1 MHKFYRP
8 FLILLLFACTS
19 HAAQLTVTNTNNAGT
34 GSLRQAVQDAAP
46 GDTVYF
52 QTGFSG
58 TITLTSPITI
68 DKNLLIDGHHG
79 TNGMVTISGGGNT
92 RIFEITAGNVE
103 LFNLIFENASGP
115 TAGGAIRATAAGSL
129 VIDTCTFR
137 NNSSTSGSGGAI
149 FSNALDT
156 LTVKNTTFSNNVNA
170 VEHAG
175 FVTME
180 NVTLANN
187 PGTQVITTATGGVLS
202 LMNCTVFDNP
212 TSNENLL
219 VATGGTVTATNT
231 IFQSM
236 RVSGTVN
243 VYNCVVFL
251 APNVLSGG
259 VYSPSQTIQGH
270 NPLLGPLA
278 DNGGKTETKALL
290 SGSPAWRA
298 GSASGPTTDQRGF
311 LRPDNPSIGAFD
323 STDPISIYVLN
334 DSDSGPG
341 SLRSTVTNALEN
353 DTLIFNPALTG
364 QTITLTSGEI
374 VIDKSLAIIGLGA
387 NNLAISGNN
396 ASRIFSIQGS
406 INTSSFPDFRLSRAQ
421 PSSYTATTIAG
432 LTLRNARSTSAT
444 ENGLGILTS
453 AALLRLDSCEI
464 RDCENTAGGKGIGLY
479 VEDGT
484 CEVFNCTFSGNS
496 CGAGGE
502 GGALAVDNN
511 AFVYVANS
519 TFFGNQSPKGGALAA
534 LDGLCSISNSTI
546 AGNTATTEGGG
557 IYEDGSE
564 LYLNNTLVATNTAPN
579 GPDVSGT
586 VQNSY
591 PNPNPNASAFSVN
604 ELLRAKNSRLK
615 IKNRVASGLFSINS
629 GGASRYNLI
638 GNGSGMTGLVN
649 ADADSNLVGTSS
661 NPINPNLGAL
671 ANNGG
676 SVRTCALNA
685 SSPAIDKGNPSP
697 SENALANDQR
707 GGLFVRVSGGRMD
720 IGAFEVQVTSSI
732 IVRDAVYDNTTT
744 LPASGTGITIDL
756 SGVES
761 QLGFIERIRFNAAAP
776 NLNAIASVAA
786 APQTGSAFIPDK
798 VSPERYWT
806 ISNSAVS
813 FGSVTLNIDLTGING
828 ITNPDRL
835 LIVRR
840 ESPLHLWQ
848 AVNTSHSSSILSATF
863 GMEDFYGDFAI
874 ASLAAENPL
883 PVELKSFEAQ
893 PVARGIE
900 LRWSTASEQ
909 NNAGFEVQ
917 RQSENRGVR
926 SEEWQVLGFVRGNGT
941 TSAAQSYAFVDQTA
955 SGKVHYRLKQ
965 VDFDG
970 TFEYSPTIEVE
981 AGLPRTFEL
990 LQNYPNPF
998 NPTTVISYQ
1007 LPVSSEVSL
1016 KIYDML
1022 GRQVATLVEGRQE
1035 AGRYQVSFNAV
1046 QLASGLYFYRLQ
1058 AGTFTQTRK
1067 MMLLK

>member
-1 MHKFYRP
+1 MYKFYSP
-8 FLILLLFACTS
+8 FLILLLFACMS
-19 HAAQLTVTNTNNAGT
+19 HAAQLTVTNTNNAGA
-34 GSLRQAVQDAAP
+34 GSLRQAVQDAAS

-103 LFNLIFENASGP
+103 LFNLIFENASGS

-187 PGTQVITTATGGVLS
+187 TGTQVITTATGGTLS
-202 LMNCTVFDNP
+202 LMNCTIFDNP
-212 TSNENLL
+212 TTNENLL

-236 RVSGTVN
+236 RISGTVN
-243 VYNCVVFL
+243 VFNCVVFL

-259 VYSPSQTIQGH
+259 VYSPSETIQGY

-298 GSASGPTTDQRGF
+298 GAASGPTTDQRGF
-311 LRPDNPSIGAFD
+311 SRPDNPSIGAFD

-341 SLRSTVTNALEN
+341 SLRRTVTNALEF

-374 VIDKSLAIIGLGA
+374 VIDKSLTIIGLGA

-406 INTSSFPDFRLSRAQ
+406 INTSSFPDFRLSRTQ
-421 PSSYTATTIAG
+421 PSSFSYVIIAA

-453 AALLRLDSCEI
+453 ADFLRLDSCEI
-464 RDCENTAGGKGIGLY
+464 RDCENTAGGKGAGLY
-479 VEDGT
+479 VESGT

-496 CGAGGE
+496 CGTGGE
-502 GGALAVDNN
+502 GGALAVDD
-511 AFVYVANS
+511 ALVYVYNS
-519 TFFGNQSPKGGALAA
+519 TFSGNQSPKGGAIAA
-534 LDGLCSISNSTI
+534 LNGLCSISNSTI
-546 AGNTATTEGGG
+546 AGNTATSEGGG
-557 IYEDGSE
+557 IYEDGGE
-564 LYLNNTLVATNTAPN
+564 LYLNNTLVATNTASN

-591 PNPNPNASAFSVN
+591 PNSNASAFPV
-604 ELLRAKNSRLK
+604 EEFFRAKTSRLK
-615 IKNRVASGLFSINS
+615 IKNRVTSKLFSLNS

-638 GNGSGMTGLVN
+638 GNGAGMTGLIN

-676 SVRTCALNA
+676 STRTCALNA
-685 SSPAIDKGNPSP
+685 GSPALDKGNPIP

-707 GGLFVRVSGGRMD
+707 GAFFVRVSGGRMD
-720 IGAFEVQVTSSI
+720 IGAFEVQVTSGI
-732 IVRDAVYDNTTT
+732 IVRDAVYDNTVT
-744 LPASGTGITIDL
+744 LSASGTGITIDFT
-756 SGVES
+756 GNETE
-761 QLGFIERIRFNAAAP
+761 LGFIERIRFNAAAP

-786 APQTGSAFIPDK
+786 TPQTGSAFIPDK

-813 FGSVTLNIDLTGING
+813 FGSVTLNIDLAGISG

-848 AVNTSHSSSILSATF
+848 AVNTSHSSNILSANF

-893 PVARGIE
+893 PVARGVE

-917 RQSENRGVR
+917 RRSENRGVG
-926 SEEWQVLGFVRGNGT
+926 SEAWQVLGFVRGNGT

-990 LQNYPNPF
+990 SQNYPNPF

-1035 AGRYQVSFNAV
+1035 AGRYQVAFNAV